1 LPVHLPNSYNEIQK
15 FIRRLTMVQSTKDHL
30 IALIDRLPEEKQQEL
45 LRITE
50 TLAQETLSEEQAAVL
65 ALLKKLEPEGIL
77 TLPKGDLFALRT
89 KPRAIP
95 VRGEPVSQTII
106 EERR

>member
-1 LPVHLPNSYNEIQK
+1 
-15 FIRRLTMVQSTKDHL
+15 MAQSTKDHL

-50 TLAQETLSEEQAAVL
+50 TLAQETLSEEQATVL
-65 ALLKKLEPEGIL
+65 ALLKKLEAEGML
-77 TLPKGDLFALRT
+77 TLPKGDLFAPRT
-89 KPRAIP
+89 KPQAVP
-95 VRGEPVSQTII
+95 TSGVPASQLII